1 MNRPSSAALGVG
13 FLVGTMVLAVVPVVV
28 HDLLGRSGFGL
39 ESAPARLE
47 AAMVGLVV
55 AAAVVLLLAR
65 GLPPAWPFRPGR
77 LLAVLRTYLP
87 FAVLWVGFL
96 VGYLAL
102 ARALGQS
109 LAPQAPL
116 RYLAEAGLGRPL
128 GLVVVLGL
136 VVAAPVAEE
145 VVFRGFLQGA
155 LANVLPPR
163 LGLVV
168 TAVVFGLLHQLPYA
182 LPVAGLGLLFGWLV
196 WRHGSLLPAIL
207 AHALH
212 NGLTVLATL
221 CWPAHLDWLYP
232 R

>member
-1 MNRPSSAALGVG
+1 
-13 FLVGTMVLAVVPVVV
+13 
-28 HDLLGRSGFGL
+28 
-39 ESAPARLE
+39 
-47 AAMVGLVV
+47 MVGLVV

-168 TAVVFGLLHQLPYA
+168 
-182 LPVAGLGLLFGWLV
+182 GLLFGWLV